1 MPTPRPANL
10 RRLLPERAT
19 LPAWAAG
26 LGVLVPLCF
35 LLVAAF
41 TGDSAAVRD
50 TVLRPRTFAVAG
62 RTLGLAAAVLAAT
75 AALALPAA
83 FLVVRTDLRLRRL
96 LSVLLVLPLA
106 VPGYLLAFALLS
118 VGGRYGASAR
128 LTGFELPRLQGFV
141 GSLIALTLYNFP
153 YLFLTFRTA
162 LRRLDPTLHE
172 AARALGHGPW
182 RAFRAVELPQ
192 LRPAF
197 LAGGLIVVLHVL
209 GDFGVVSLMRYETF
223 SVLLYGSLSFAPAYA
238 AWIALMM
245 LGTAGGFI
253 VLEVMLL
260 RGRRYDPAAPGAG
273 RLPRPV
279 ALGLA
284 GPPALLAVVVFL
296 AIAVGLPLITSVYW
310 AFQPVL
316 GFVNRGL
323 TEPALAS
330 LTVSLPTAVLATV
343 LAVPIARLAVR
354 HHSKANLSRG
364 LERLAYAGYATPGLA
379 FGLALTAM
387 ALTLD
392 RLFVTAGQTFLYQSL
407 PLMIYAY
414 VLHFLAEAIGPV
426 RTSFQQIN
434 PRLEEAARTLGRSRA
449 GAFYRVTLPLLRP
462 GLAASAALVFLSAM
476 KELPLSVLLRP
487 AGYDTLA
494 FNLWDLTAEGLY
506 AEAAPFALVIL
517 ALSACFVAVLLAT
530 DKQRRPATKRNLT

>member
-1 MPTPRPANL
+1 
-10 RRLLPERAT
+10 
-19 LPAWAAG
+19 
-26 LGVLVPLCF
+26 VLVPLCF

-41 TGDSAAVRD
+41 TGDGAAVRE
-50 TVLRPRTFAVAG
+50 TVLRPRTFAVVG

-83 FLVVRTDLRLRRL
+83 FLVVRTDLRFRRL

-118 VGGRYGASAR
+118 VGGRYGAAAR
-128 LTGFELPRLQGFV
+128 LTGFELPRLRGFT
-141 GSLIALTLYNFP
+141 GALIALTLYNFP
-153 YLFLTFRTA
+153 YLFLAFRAA

-182 RAFRAVELPQ
+182 RAFVNAELPQ

-253 VLEVMLL
+253 LLEFMLL
-260 RGRRYDPAAPGAG
+260 RGRRFDPAAPGAG
-273 RLPRPV
+273 RLPRALP
-279 ALGLA
+279 LGLV
-284 GPPALLAVVVFL
+284 GPPALLGLLLFL
-296 AIAVGLPLITSVYW
+296 AVAVGLPLVTSVYW
-310 AFQPVL
+310 AAQPVL

-323 TEPALAS
+323 AEPAVAS
-330 LTVSLPTAVLATV
+330 LTVAVPTALLAAA
-343 LAVPIARLAVR
+343 LAVPIARLAVQHR
-354 HHSKANLSRG
+354 QSPHVSRG

-392 RLFVTAGQTFLYQSL
+392 RLFVSAGDTLLYQSL

-414 VLHFLAEAIGPV
+414 VLHFLAEALGPV
-426 RTSFQQIN
+426 RTAFQQIN
-434 PRLEEAARTLGRSRA
+434 PRLEEAARTLGRGRFAAFRA
-449 GAFYRVTLPLLRP
+449 VTLPLLRP

-476 KELPLSVLLRP
+476 KELPLAVLLRP

-517 ALSACFVAVLLAT
+517 AISAGFVAVLLLT
-530 DKQRRPATKRNLT
+530 DARRNPTP

>member
-1 MPTPRPANL
+1 M
-10 RRLLPERAT
+10 
-19 LPAWAAG
+19 
-26 LGVLVPLCF
+26 LVPLGF
-35 LLVAAF
+35 LFVAAF

-50 TVLRPRTFAVAG
+50 TVLRPRTFAVIG

-75 AALALPAA
+75 TVLALPAA
-83 FLVVRTDLRLRRL
+83 FLVVRTNLRFRKL

-118 VGGRYGASAR
+118 VGGRYGAAAR
-128 LTGFELPRLQGFV
+128 LTGFELPRLQGFT
-141 GSLIALTLYNFP
+141 GSVIALTLYNFP
-153 YLFLTFRTA
+153 YLFLTFRAA

-182 RAFRAVELPQ
+182 RAFGAAELPQ

-253 VLEVMLL
+253 VLELVLL

-284 GPPALLAVVVFL
+284 GPPALLAVLVFL
-296 AIAVGLPLITSVYW
+296 AVAVGLPLTTSLYW
-310 AFQPVL
+310 VFQPAL
-316 GFVNRGL
+316 GFVNQGL

-330 LTVSLPTAVLATV
+330 LSVSLPTALLATV
-343 LAVPIARLAVR
+343 LAVPIARLTVQRRRASASV
-354 HHSKANLSRG
+354 SQG

-392 RLFVTAGQTFLYQSL
+392 RLFVAPGQTLLYQSL
-407 PLMIYAY
+407 PLMVYAY

-426 RTSFQQIN
+426 RTAFQQIN
-434 PRLEEAARTLGRSRA
+434 PRLEEAARTLGRGRVA
-449 GAFYRVTLPLLRP
+449 AFCTVTLPLLRP
-462 GLAASAALVFLSAM
+462 GLGAAAALVFLSAM
-476 KELPLSVLLRP
+476 KELPLAVLLRP

-517 ALSACFVAVLLAT
+517 ALGVAFVALVMLSEKT
-530 DKQRRPATKRNLT
+530 DDRPSGPNA

>member
-1 MPTPRPANL
+1 
-10 RRLLPERAT
+10 
-19 LPAWAAG
+19 
-26 LGVLVPLCF
+26 VLVPLGF
-35 LLVAAF
+35 LFVAAF

-50 TVLRPRTFAVAG
+50 TVLRPRTFAVIG

-75 AALALPAA
+75 TVLALPAA
-83 FLVVRTDLRLRRL
+83 FLVVRTNLRFRKL

-118 VGGRYGASAR
+118 VGGRYGAAAR
-128 LTGFELPRLQGFV
+128 LTGFELPRLQGFT
-141 GSLIALTLYNFP
+141 GSVIALTLYNFP
-153 YLFLTFRTA
+153 YLFLTFRAA

-182 RAFRAVELPQ
+182 RAFGAAELPQ

-253 VLEVMLL
+253 VLELVLL

-284 GPPALLAVVVFL
+284 GPPALLAVLVFL
-296 AIAVGLPLITSVYW
+296 AVAVGLPLTTSLYW
-310 AFQPVL
+310 VFQPAL
-316 GFVNRGL
+316 GFVNQGL

-330 LTVSLPTAVLATV
+330 LSVSLPTALLATV
-343 LAVPIARLAVR
+343 LAVPIARLTVQRRRAGASV
-354 HHSKANLSRG
+354 SQG

-392 RLFVTAGQTFLYQSL
+392 RLFVAPGQTLLYQSL
-407 PLMIYAY
+407 PLMVYAY

-426 RTSFQQIN
+426 RTAFQQIN
-434 PRLEEAARTLGRSRA
+434 PRLEEAARTLGRGRVA
-449 GAFYRVTLPLLRP
+449 AFCTVTLPLLRP
-462 GLAASAALVFLSAM
+462 GLGAAAALVFLSAM
-476 KELPLSVLLRP
+476 KELPLAVLLRP

-517 ALSACFVAVLLAT
+517 ALGVAFVALVMLSEKT
-530 DKQRRPATKRNLT
+530 DDRPSGPNA

>member
-1 MPTPRPANL
+1 MPA
-10 RRLLPERAT
+10 RAT

-26 LGVLVPLCF
+26 LGVLIPLCF

-41 TGDSAAVRD
+41 TGDGAALRE
-50 TVLRPRTFAVAG
+50 TVLRPRTFAVVG

-83 FLVVRTDLRLRRL
+83 FLVVRTNLRFRRL

-118 VGGRYGASAR
+118 VGGRYGAAAR
-128 LTGFELPRLQGFV
+128 LTGFELPRLQGFT

-172 AARALGHGPW
+172 AARVLGHGPW
-182 RAFRAVELPQ
+182 RAFRAAELPQ

-253 VLEVMLL
+253 VLEVVLL
-260 RGRRYDPAAPGAG
+260 RGRRFDPATPGPG

-279 ALGLA
+279 SLGIGGL
-284 GPPALLAVVVFL
+284 PALLAVLLFL
-296 AIAVGLPLITSVYW
+296 VIAVGLPLATSVYW

-316 GFVNRGL
+316 DFVNRGL
-323 TEPALAS
+323 TKPALAS
-330 LTVSLPTAVLATV
+330 LSVSLPAALFATA
-343 LAVPIARLAVR
+343 LAVPIARLVVQRRCATG
-354 HHSKANLSRG
+354 STGMSQG

-392 RLFVTAGQTFLYQSL
+392 RLFVSAGETLLYQSL
-407 PLMIYAY
+407 SLMIYAY

-426 RTSFQQIN
+426 RTAFQQIN
-434 PRLEEAARTLGRSRA
+434 PRLEEAARTQGRRRVA
-449 GAFYRVTLPLLRP
+449 AFRTVTLPLIRS

-476 KELPLSVLLRP
+476 KELPLAVLLRP

-494 FNLWDLTAEGLY
+494 FNLWDLTSEGLY

-517 ALSACFVAVLLAT
+517 ALSAGFVAVLLAT
-530 DKQRRPATKRNLT
+530 DSSSLRNRLPSSNT

>member
-1 MPTPRPANL
+1 MLPPLPAPRL
-10 RRLLPERAT
+10 RRLRPARGT

-26 LGVLVPLCF
+26 LGVLVPLGF
-35 LLVAAF
+35 LLVAAG
-41 TGDSAAVRD
+41 TGDSVSVRE
-50 TVLRPRTFAVAG
+50 TVLRPKTFAVAG

-75 AALALPAA
+75 TVLALPAA
-83 FLVVRTDLRLRRL
+83 FLVVRTDLRFRRL

-118 VGGRYGASAR
+118 VGGRYGAAAR
-128 LTGFELPRLQGFV
+128 LAGFELPRLQGFTGAV
-141 GSLIALTLYNFP
+141 MALTLYNFP
-153 YLFLTFRTA
+153 YLFLAFRTA
-162 LRRLDPTLHE
+162 LRRLDPSLHE
-172 AARALGHGPW
+172 AARVLGRGPW
-182 RAFRAVELPQ
+182 RAFYEAELPQ

-238 AWIALMM
+238 AWIAIMM

-253 VLEVMLL
+253 LLEYRLV
-260 RGRRYDPAAPGAG
+260 RGRRFDRAAPGAG
-273 RLPRPV
+273 RLPRPLP
-279 ALGLA
+279 LGPA
-284 GPPALLAVVVFL
+284 GVPALVVLAALVLV
-296 AIAVGLPLITSVYW
+296 AVGLPAATSVYW
-310 AFQPVL
+310 AAQPAL

-323 TEPALAS
+323 TEPAVAS
-330 LTVSLPTAVLATV
+330 LTVAGPTALLATV
-343 LAVPIARLAVR
+343 LAVPVARLAVR
-354 HHSKANLSRG
+354 RGRRAPSSAG

-392 RLFVTAGQTFLYQSL
+392 RLFVPAGRTLLYQSL

-414 VLHFLAEAIGPV
+414 VLHFLAEAMGPI

-434 PRLEEAARTLGRSRA
+434 PRLEEAARILGRSRFA
-449 GAFYRVTLPLLRP
+449 AFRSVTLPLLRP
-462 GLAASAALVFLSAM
+462 GLVAAAALVFLSAM
-476 KELPLSVLLRP
+476 KELPLAVLLRP

-517 ALSACFVAVLLAT
+517 AISAGFVAVLLLTDARRTSAT
-530 DKQRRPATKRNLT
+530 